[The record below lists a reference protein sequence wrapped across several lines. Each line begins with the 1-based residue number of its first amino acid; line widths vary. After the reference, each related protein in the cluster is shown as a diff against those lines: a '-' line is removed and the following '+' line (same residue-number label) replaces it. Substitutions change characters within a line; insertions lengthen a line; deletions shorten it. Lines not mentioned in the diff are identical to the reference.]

1 MMRHPLKSE
10 GVSIP
15 LAVVLVLVAVLVI
28 LVVALVSV
36 LVVHCKILQYY
47 ICGMTASVVCPFF
60 QDLSFGLKIKLM
72 RSPAVMAAVMPP
84 AAALNPP
91 VKTPRKPSFAMASR
105 TPLARV

>member
-1 MMRHPLKSE
+1 MRVIL
-10 GVSIP
+10 G
-15 LAVVLVLVAVLVI
+15 VVLILIAVLVTALVAVLI
-28 LVVALVSV
+28 LVVVLISV

-47 ICGMTASVVCPFF
+47 ICGMTAPVVCPFF

-84 AAALNPP
+84 AAAFNPP
-91 VKTPRKPSFAMASR
+91 VKTPRKPSCAMASR